1 MKNNLENPDIL
12 SKYILTAIDVIL
24 KNVPNA
30 VFGGSIALNAVGLIN
45 RPVKD
50 IDLFIPIGSVV
61 PDSIV
66 ESSEGIITSETSED
80 TNGVL
85 IDRTGMLIAGQGV
98 CLFKVPE
105 EELAHSKINVLGR
118 ELNIQNVNY
127 ALRAKMSYADKTDKH
142 KKDLKE
148 INNILDNL

>member
-50 IDLFIPIGSVV
+50 IALFIPIGSVV

-85 IDRTGMLIAGQGV
+85 IERTR
-98 CLFKVPE
+98 CLF
-105 EELAHSKINVLGR
+105 I
-118 ELNIQNVNY
+118 
-127 ALRAKMSYADKTDKH
+127 
-142 KKDLKE
+142 
-148 INNILDNL
+148 